1 LRGDPGS
8 VPNSNDE
15 VMGMVRF
22 SASTA
27 YLAAVTFLGAV
38 ALPVSMDLAATQ
50 LNAPDQVAQ
59 AGSSTTAPGKASTHV
74 KHTSVQ
80 RGTQPTD
87 RVETHIKELHSQ
99 LKITPDQEDKWNAFA
114 QVMRENAQA
123 MQSQIEQRVK
133 NQQNMNALDD
143 LTSYEQITETHAEGV
158 KRLVPAFQALYDS
171 MSPEQKK
178 NADMVFARYGR
189 QMAAKNGMSRTRANG
204 TTKPQTQTQ

>member
-1 LRGDPGS
+1 
-8 VPNSNDE
+8 
-15 VMGMVRF
+15 MGMVRF
-22 SASTA
+22 STSTA
-27 YLAAVTFLGAV
+27 YYLAAATFLGAV
-38 ALPVSMDLAATQ
+38 ATPVSMDFAATR
-50 LNAPDQVAQ
+50 LGGSTPELIAQ
-59 AGSSTTAPGKASTHV
+59 AGSSTTTPGTTTRSTKAKPTA
-74 KHTSVQ
+74 VQ
-80 RGTQPTD
+80 RNAPPRE
-87 RVETHIKELHSQ
+87 RVEARIRQLHDQ
-99 LKITPDQEDKWNAFA
+99 LKITPEQEDKWNAFA

-123 MQSQIEQRVK
+123 MESQIEQRVK

>member
-1 LRGDPGS
+1 
-8 VPNSNDE
+8 
-15 VMGMVRF
+15 MGMVRF
-22 SASTA
+22 STSTA
-27 YLAAVTFLGAV
+27 YYLAAATFLGAV
-38 ALPVSMDLAATQ
+38 AAPLSMDFAATR
-50 LNAPDQVAQ
+50 LSESTPELIAQ
-59 AGSSTTAPGKASTHV
+59 AGNSTTTPGTTSRSTRA
-74 KHTSVQ
+74 KHTAVQ
-80 RGTQPTD
+80 RNAPPME
-87 RVETHIKELHSQ
+87 RVEARIKQLHDQ
-99 LKITPDQEDKWNAFA
+99 LKITPEQEDKWNAFG

-158 KRLVPAFQALYDS
+158 KRLVPAFQALYDG

-178 NADMVFARYGR
+178 NADMVFARYGH